1 MAARARARS
10 GRATLRAMTVVRGNE
25 LFVAVWTGRVDD
37 EDVGLVCVEN
47 VVCVT
52 LPASAAVAAATA
64 FSRQKCLVPFPVG
77 SMSNHSPE
85 SCPAVIGIWQ
95 YALNSDRAFD
105 SSVGALAWHAVRT
118 CRPINESYSD
128 ELDEQ
133 KQANDVILPP
143 SPQPKAIL
151 RTIVETLGSAH
162 FPSEL

>member
-1 MAARARARS
+1 
-10 GRATLRAMTVVRGNE
+10 
-25 LFVAVWTGRVDD
+25 
-37 EDVGLVCVEN
+37 
-47 VVCVT
+47 VT
-52 LPASAAVAAATA
+52 LPASAAVAAAT
-64 FSRQKCLVPFPVG
+64 
-77 SMSNHSPE
+77 E